1 MALSVDKLESGV
13 TLNSEALS
21 ILEGLT
27 GWASSSNALSVFE
40 LVKFWARSSHADSSG
55 HSVMNF
61 ASLDALSLS
70 LDESVWAGLDLA
82 LSADEFVDVRVA
94 LYSDAFFS
102 FLLVV
107 LRTA

>member
-27 GWASSSNALSVFE
+27 SWASSSNALSVFE
-40 LVKFWARSSHADSSG
+40 LVKFWARSSHANSSG
-55 HSVMNF
+55 HSVVSF

-82 LSADEFVDVRVA
+82 LSVDEFVDVRVA